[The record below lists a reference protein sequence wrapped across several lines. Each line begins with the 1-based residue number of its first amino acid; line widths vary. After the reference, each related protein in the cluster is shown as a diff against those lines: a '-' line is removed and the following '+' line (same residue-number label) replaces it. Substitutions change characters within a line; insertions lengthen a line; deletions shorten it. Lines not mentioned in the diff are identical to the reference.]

1 MKAKNNKEHLQN
13 PLQARLWARCF
24 IVNLTRNRG
33 SEEPVTMEPVTM
45 KPLRAEGLLC
55 AEHWACGFCP
65 SDQPG
70 SRFYDH
76 PHLAEQ
82 PAGCREGKGL
92 GPSHTGR

>member
-1 MKAKNNKEHLQN
+1 
-13 PLQARLWARCF
+13 
-24 IVNLTRNRG
+24 
-33 SEEPVTMEPVTM
+33 M